1 LNYKKLKMEQLVV
14 KDNRLIQASYSLGL
28 VEQRLMLLAIVGA
41 RETGDGITA
50 ESLLT
55 VRAEDY
61 AKHFNVE
68 RQAAYMALSDAV
80 ETLFNRRATIDIY
93 DKRKDK
99 MRPMVVRLYL
109 ESFRMNQL
117 AQIKAFEQRDT
128 ALHKTGEL
136 YGLLIADL
144 AARIGECSEDSVQY
158 SVLVEQQMQYQ
169 TQQRHLPQLN
179 TQQLE
184 QRSQQLAEQVKAR
197 YTA

>member
-1 LNYKKLKMEQLVV
+1 
-14 KDNRLIQASYSLGL
+14 
-28 VEQRLMLLAIVGA
+28 
-41 RETGDGITA
+41 
-50 ESLLT
+50 
-55 VRAEDY
+55 
-61 AKHFNVE
+61 
-68 RQAAYMALSDAV
+68 
-80 ETLFNRRATIDIY
+80 
-93 DKRKDK
+93 
-99 MRPMVVRLYL
+99 
-109 ESFRMNQL
+109 MNQL

-144 AARIGECSEDSVQY
+144 AARIAQCSEDSVQY

-169 TQQRHLPQLN
+169 TQQCHLHQLN